1 MAALT
6 MRRAELA
13 HRTSGG
19 IDVYLF
25 WEQRTN
31 RVSVEVI
38 DARTRDSFELDVDPQ
53 DALDAFNH
61 PYAYAARLDTATPPQ
76 RQSTTTSPRR
86 TVAAENEPARRQP

>member
-1 MAALT
+1 MAKPT
-6 MRRAELA
+6 TPRTELA

-38 DARTRDSFELDVDPQ
+38 DARTRDSS
-53 DALDAFNH
+53 N
-61 PYAYAARLDTATPPQ
+61 
-76 RQSTTTSPRR
+76 
-86 TVAAENEPARRQP
+86 